1 MIIGEYNTVRPGIKL
16 KEYGR
21 NVQKLVD
28 FIRTIPDKEKR
39 TQMAFTLI
47 DLIRQLTP
55 SLKDQPDN
63 PQRIWDD
70 LYIIADFNLD
80 VNNPYPVPLPEVL
93 FKKPMS
99 TSQVLHALQ
108 RWVQRT
114 DRGWTATDTAGLTRW
129 LAEQPPPGRTA
140 TTWLGLDDPA
150 PTATRVAAWL
160 TARHVGYAISSDV
173 AADFLAP
180 WARPT
185 RGLVY
190 VEQALDLT
198 PLGLTPAPPDA
209 ATLELVVPD
218 DPFVLRDAR
227 LLPSDLVTAHPWRVW
242 ADTLARGNADAADAL
257 RAHLLG
263 VRTT

>member
-93 FKKPMS
+93 FKKPMRVAYPQS
-99 TSQVLHALQ
+99 EVRYKHYGKNLERLVKEAMKLENPQEREDAIIY
-108 RWVQRT
+108 
-114 DRGWTATDTAGLTRW
+114 
-129 LAEQPPPGRTA
+129 
-140 TTWLGLDDPA
+140 LGKLMKTFYGNWNKETLDDSVIIKDLKLLSGGKLDMNLDKVREDNLFEKLYRERKKSRPQGG
-150 PTATRVAAWL
+150 PNNNNNRNQGGGGGQRSFNKG
-160 TARHVGYAISSDV
+160 RHNN
-173 AADFLAP
+173 P
-180 WARPT
+180 HR
-185 RGLVY
+185 R
-190 VEQALDLT
+190 
-198 PLGLTPAPPDA
+198 
-209 ATLELVVPD
+209 
-218 DPFVLRDAR
+218 RDQ
-227 LLPSDLVTAHPWRVW
+227 
-242 ADTLARGNADAADAL
+242 
-257 RAHLLG
+257 
-263 VRTT
+263 